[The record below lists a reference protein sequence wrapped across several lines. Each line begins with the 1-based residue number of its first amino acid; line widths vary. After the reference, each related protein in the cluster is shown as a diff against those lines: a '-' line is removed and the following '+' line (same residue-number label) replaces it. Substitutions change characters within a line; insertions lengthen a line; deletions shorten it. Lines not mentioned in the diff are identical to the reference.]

1 MELSLHKERKLGKT
15 GNRYLHY
22 GYSLRHFSLGFRF
35 DKRTVDLDL
44 CFIWIGVEW

>member
-1 MELSLHKERKLGKT
+1 MALSAYKERKLGKR

-22 GYSLRHFSLGFRF
+22 GYSLRHFSLGVRF

-44 CFIWIGVEW
+44 CFFWIGAEW